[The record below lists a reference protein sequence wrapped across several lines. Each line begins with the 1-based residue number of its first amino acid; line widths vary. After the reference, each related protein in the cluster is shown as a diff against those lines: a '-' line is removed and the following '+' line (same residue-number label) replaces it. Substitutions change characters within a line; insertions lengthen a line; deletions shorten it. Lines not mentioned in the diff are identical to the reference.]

1 MFDYSDNFVLWQIT
15 LLNYQKVLLPINY
28 FQLLNK
34 LLSIRKYM
42 SEKKV
47 DLVNSSEVQVMK
59 EKERDFIDIDVNRLE
74 EQKFYRVEYE
84 GDVYA
89 IEKLSDDKIVFY
101 EVVE

>member
-1 MFDYSDNFVLWQIT
+1 
-15 LLNYQKVLLPINY
+15 
-28 FQLLNK
+28 
-34 LLSIRKYM
+34 M

-59 EKERDFIDIDVNRLE
+59 EKEKDFIDIDVQRLE
-74 EQKFYRVEYE
+74 EGKYYRVEYE

-89 IEKLSDDKIVFY
+89 VEKLTDDKIVFY

>member
-1 MFDYSDNFVLWQIT
+1 
-15 LLNYQKVLLPINY
+15 
-28 FQLLNK
+28 
-34 LLSIRKYM
+34 M

-59 EKERDFIDIDVNRLE
+59 ENGRDFIDIDVNRLQ

-84 GDVYA
+84 GDIYA
-89 IEKLSDDKIVFY
+89 IEKIEDGKISFY

>member
-1 MFDYSDNFVLWQIT
+1 
-15 LLNYQKVLLPINY
+15 
-28 FQLLNK
+28 
-34 LLSIRKYM
+34 M

-59 EKERDFIDIDVNRLE
+59 EKEKNFIDIDVQRLE
-74 EQKFYRVEYE
+74 EGKYYRVEYE

-89 IEKLSDDKIVFY
+89 VEKSTDDKIVFY

>member
-1 MFDYSDNFVLWQIT
+1 
-15 LLNYQKVLLPINY
+15 
-28 FQLLNK
+28 
-34 LLSIRKYM
+34 M

-47 DLVNSSEVQVMK
+47 DLVNSSEVKVMK
-59 EKERDFIDIDVNRLE
+59 EKGRDFIDIDVNHLE

-89 IEKLSDDKIVFY
+89 VEKSADGKIVFY

>member
-1 MFDYSDNFVLWQIT
+1 
-15 LLNYQKVLLPINY
+15 
-28 FQLLNK
+28 
-34 LLSIRKYM
+34 M

-59 EKERDFIDIDVNRLE
+59 EKARDVIDIDVNHLE

-89 IEKLSDDKIVFY
+89 VEKLPDGKIVFY

>member
-1 MFDYSDNFVLWQIT
+1 
-15 LLNYQKVLLPINY
+15 
-28 FQLLNK
+28 
-34 LLSIRKYM
+34 M

-59 EKERDFIDIDVNRLE
+59 EKGRDFIDIDVNRLE
-74 EQKFYRVEYE
+74 QQKFYRVEYE

-89 IEKLSDDKIVFY
+89 IEKLTDGKIVFY

>member
-1 MFDYSDNFVLWQIT
+1 
-15 LLNYQKVLLPINY
+15 
-28 FQLLNK
+28 
-34 LLSIRKYM
+34 M

-59 EKERDFIDIDVNRLE
+59 EKEKDFIDIDVNRLE
-74 EQKFYRVEYE
+74 EAKFYRVEYE

-89 IEKLSDDKIVFY
+89 VENLADGKIAFY

>member
-1 MFDYSDNFVLWQIT
+1 MT
-15 LLNYQKVLLPINY
+15 
-28 FQLLNK
+28 
-34 LLSIRKYM
+34 

-47 DLVNSSEVQVMK
+47 DLVNSPEVQVLK
-59 EKERDFIDIDVNRLE
+59 EKEKDFIDIDFKRLE

-89 IEKLSDDKIVFY
+89 VEKLADGKIAFY